1 LATTTTSPSYSA
13 LISCSNAGRSST
25 DLPLAFSAMIR
36 WRQLDL
42 ARVILARA
50 ADPRIPV
57 FHRFFAFT

>member
-1 LATTTTSPSYSA
+1 LVTTTTSPGCSA
-13 LISCSNAGRSST
+13 LISRSNAGRPST

-36 WRQLDL
+36 WQLDL
-42 ARVILARA
+42 ARLILARA